1 MSDLETYEPAE
12 VETTEQSMALSGPLA
27 LWASEARE
35 AHSISLVLA
44 STTFVPKHFQEK
56 PYEVTAAI
64 LAGHELG
71 LDPMASLRSIAVING
86 TPALTANAMRGL
98 VQSRGHEVWVES
110 ESPTRAVVK
119 AKRAGEDRIH
129 SSEWT
134 IDRAK
139 ALNLSERDQW
149 RKQPQAMLVAR
160 ATSEVCRRA
169 AADVLIGMPYSVE
182 ELADVDGDAEELK
195 PKRRRRKPLAAKE
208 SAPAIDPEPELEPES
223 VVAEAATVD
232 PEPELTDE

>member
-1 MSDLETYEPAE
+1 MTDIETYEAE
-12 VETTEQSMALSGPLA
+12 VETADPQPPTGPLA
-27 LWASEARE
+27 VWASEARE
-35 AHSISLVLA
+35 AHSISIVLA
-44 STTFVPKHFQEK
+44 STAFVPKHFQEK

-110 ESPTRAVVK
+110 ETPTRAVVK
-119 AKRAGEDRIH
+119 AKRAGEDRVH
-129 SSEWT
+129 TSEWT

-195 PKRRRRKPLAAKE
+195 PKRRRRKPVT
-208 SAPAIDPEPELEPES
+208 PTPGPEPELEPEP
-223 VVAEAATVD
+223 AIEGPEPAPELEAAG
-232 PEPELTDE
+232 E